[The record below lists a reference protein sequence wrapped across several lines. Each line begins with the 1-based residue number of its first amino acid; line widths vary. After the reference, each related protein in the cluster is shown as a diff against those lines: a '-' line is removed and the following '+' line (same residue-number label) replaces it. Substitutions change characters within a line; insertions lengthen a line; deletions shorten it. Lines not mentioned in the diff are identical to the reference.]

1 MLYEISYCYYQNS
14 KRRHYLTI
22 ILLQTVHGFH
32 SQNVGRD
39 FSKMFS
45 EDLFKL
51 DTSVVPATIR

>member
-1 MLYEISYCYYQNS
+1 M
-14 KRRHYLTI
+14 TI